1 MKHKIWSQHLFSAIF
16 AFVLSSSAIG
26 CLVTGYELPAVS
38 PGTIYLWCAIFAVFT
53 SVLFRFRYGGRILIA
68 LTGCA
73 LIFIWQKDRLW
84 SQLLEQTQL
93 LSYIITDHYHDVY
106 AWPILGKPGAKEV
119 YAPLILWGSFVSVG
133 TNWHFCRRKHICF
146 AIIPAIIPLVLCLVT
161 TDHVPST
168 VYLYL
173 IILAI
178 SSLLITDWTRRRH
191 PSQGMKL
198 VLRIALPI
206 SVTLALLFGLNPK
219 DTYVNKAG
227 EIQKEVIAW
236 FEEFQDTAES
246 VVTGTPITVPVSEK
260 LNLRTVG
267 PKSKISQS
275 VMRVNSPVDGILYL
289 RGRDYDRYTGTGWE
303 ASAER
308 TEAFSSGGV
317 SIGELTIVTYGV
329 RNVLYVPYYATK
341 EIYLTGGALDNEE
354 NLQRYSYYLTQ
365 QDPGNSSA
373 PNARYTELPDDT
385 GFWATELV
393 TQIAEAGTS
402 DRDIVFMIQNYVL
415 GSATYDLSTS
425 RMDSEYDDFAQWFL
439 EESDTGYCVHFATAA
454 TVLLRAAGIP
464 ARYVE
469 GYMVSCGAESDV
481 VVTNQDAH
489 AWAEYYDSNSGIWRV
504 LEATPADP
512 DDEEPEATLTRP
524 ETETLPDEMQAE
536 AETSETESIDREEL
550 PTKPNN
556 GQEEVPGTTDDYSGN
571 PLEQGKEK
579 EPFKVPEWI
588 ITSINL
594 LLLAGCIPLQAYA
607 RIYWKRMLWNRG
619 KPNESTMTR
628 WRQTRSLAKLL
639 KQPYPEELD
648 NLAQKAK
655 FSQHRIQPEELRQFE
670 DYRQSLVAMVAEKP
684 WHHRMIFKWIFAID

>member
-38 PGTIYLWCAIFAVFT
+38 SGTIYLWCAFFAVFT
-53 SVLFRFRYGGRILIA
+53 SVLFRFRYGGRILIL

-73 LIFIWQKDRLW
+73 LIFIWQKDSLW
-84 SQLLEQTQL
+84 SQVLEQTQL

-119 YAPLILWGSFVSVG
+119 YAPLILWGSLVSVG
-133 TNWHFCRRKHICF
+133 VNWHFCRRKHICF

-161 TDHVPST
+161 TDPVPST

-178 SSLLITDWTRRRH
+178 SSLLITDWTRRKH

-198 VLRIALPI
+198 VLRMILPI

-219 DTYVNKAG
+219 DAYINKAG
-227 EIQKEVIAW
+227 VVQKEVIAW
-236 FEEFQDTAES
+236 FQEFQDTAES

-308 TEAFSSGGV
+308 KEAFSSGGV
-317 SIGELTIVTYGV
+317 SIGKLTIVTYGV
-329 RNVLYVPYYATK
+329 RNVLYIPYYTTK
-341 EIYLTGGALDNEE
+341 ETYLQGGAIDNEE
-354 NLQRYSYYLTQ
+354 NLQRYSYYLSQ

-373 PNARYTELPDDT
+373 PDARYTKLPDDT
-385 GFWATELV
+385 DIWATELV
-393 TQIAEAGTS
+393 TQITEAYES
-402 DRDIVFMIQNYVL
+402 DQDIVFLIQNYVRN
-415 GSATYDLSTS
+415 SATYNLSTT
-425 RMDSEYDDFAQWFL
+425 RMDSAYDDFAQWFL
-439 EESDTGYCVHFATAA
+439 EESDTGYCVHFASAA

-469 GYMVSCGAESDV
+469 GYMVSCGADSDV

-489 AWAEYYDSNSGIWRV
+489 AWAEYYDSDSGIWRV

-512 DDEEPEATLTRP
+512 EDEETEATLTSP
-524 ETETLPDEMQAE
+524 EIETLPE
-536 AETSETESIDREEL
+536 ETQIVTETPGTEPSDREEL
-550 PTKPNN
+550 PMKPHN
-556 GQEEVPGTTDDYSGN
+556 GEEDVPGEPNDSSENTQ
-571 PLEQGKEK
+571 EQDREI
-579 EPFKVPEWI
+579 ESFKIPEWI
-588 ITSINL
+588 VTVVKF
-594 LLLAGCIPLQAYA
+594 LLLASFIPLQAYA
-607 RIYWKRMLWNRG
+607 RIYWKRTLWNRG
-619 KPNESTMTR
+619 RPNERTMIR
-628 WRQTRSLAKLL
+628 WRQTRSLANLL
-639 KQPYPEELD
+639 KKPYPEALD

-655 FSQHRIQPEELRQFE
+655 FSQHKIQPEELQQFE
-670 DYRQSLVAMVAEKP
+670 EYRLSLIEMVAEKP
-684 WHHRMIFKWIFAID
+684 WHQRMIFKWILAIN